1 MLGADSCSYSLYY
14 SSQANYRMI
23 QFENVSTTYDSGFLA
38 LSDIDLEIKDG
49 EFISIVG
56 PAGAGKSTL
65 LRLLTRELRPN
76 KGKVIVD
83 GVDLANVSRKDIP
96 LLRRKIGTVYQD
108 FKLLSVKNAYENV
121 SFALEVCGAKKEE
134 IDNDVPKVLSI
145 VGLADK
151 AENFPHQLSGG
162 EKQRLAIARALIHRP
177 RIILADEPTGNLDL
191 VNGYD
196 VLKLLMKINE
206 LGTTVMLVTHNR
218 DIVNSVGRRVL
229 TMEKGKIVRDQSEQG
244 KYII

>member
-1 MLGADSCSYSLYY
+1 
-14 SSQANYRMI
+14 MI